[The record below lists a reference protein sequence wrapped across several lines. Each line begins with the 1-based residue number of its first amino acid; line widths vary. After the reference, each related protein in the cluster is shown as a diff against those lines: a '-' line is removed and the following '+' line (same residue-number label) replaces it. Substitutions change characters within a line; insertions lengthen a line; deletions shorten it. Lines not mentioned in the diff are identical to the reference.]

1 MMAIL
6 TGLRWNLIVVLIC
19 ISLII
24 SDVEHLFMY
33 SLAICMS
40 SLEKYLFKSS
50 THILISIVFSHPAC
64 SNLLHQPYKADTTL
78 ASSMV
83 KNPPANAG
91 DKGLIPGLG
100 RFPWRKKWQPTWV
113 FLPEKSHGPRDLVGY
128 STQHHERVKTRQ
140 PLNSNNSD
148 GLACMFAA
156 QSSVQLFATHGL

>member
-83 KNPPANAG
+83 KNPPAMQEMQVQS
-91 DKGLIPGLG
+91 LG
-100 RFPWRKKWQPTWV
+100 QK
-113 FLPEKSHGPRDLVGY
+113 D
-128 STQHHERVKTRQ
+128 
-140 PLNSNNSD
+140 PLEE
-148 GLACMFAA
+148 GM
-156 QSSVQLFATHGL
+156 ATHSSILAWRIPQTEEPGRLQSIGSHRVTYDWNDASWHSNPVKVIYMP